1 MVSDLTTGLRSTHDL
16 LFRLLAS
23 ETGLLGVAHASV
35 QLEALHQAMPHLK
48 SLALANLEKAA
59 PVTVPGFE
67 GALSV
72 PGQADGLL
80 FAELYRGMELF
91 LGQGTLMDD
100 YATQSVLQQWVYPLA
115 GRRVEQTPA
124 LRSAWLTAFK
134 SHQAEYGPVVSQRLQ
149 GTLAGPFRLTEAF
162 IGELQAP
169 AA

>member
-1 MVSDLTTGLRSTHDL
+1 MLSDLTTGLRSTHDL

-23 ETGLLGVAHASV
+23 ETGLLGANHPCV
-35 QLEALHQAMPHLK
+35 QLEALHQSMPQLK

-59 PVTVPGFE
+59 PVTVPGFDE
-67 GALSV
+67 KLSV

-115 GRRVEQTPA
+115 GRRVEQAPA

-134 SHQAEYGPVVSQRLQ
+134 THQAQYGPAVGRRLQ
-149 GTLAGPFRLTEAF
+149 WTLAGSFRLTKGFLE
-162 IGELQAP
+162 ELQATG
-169 AA
+169 A